1 MSLTLSTQDKVDIRR
16 HMGYGF
22 LGAGQPGL
30 NYFRYFPQYQTM
42 EWRMDNL
49 IDEEIQVLQDTYL
62 PVLNQLE
69 MQPAGAGDGSVN
81 DTLDTD
87 RAAVWYHNKDEVGD
101 RFALYQT
108 YRRQLCNLL
117 QLPPGPFYDI
127 GGGTVRM
134 YV

>member
-30 NYFRYFPQYQTM
+30 MYFRYFPHYQTM

-49 IDEEIQVLQDTYL
+49 QDEEITVLQDTYL

-69 MQPAGAGDGSVN
+69 MQTAGAGDGADN

-87 RAAVWYHNKDEVGD
+87 RAAVWFHNKDEVTD
-101 RFALYQT
+101 RAALYT
-108 YRRQLCNLL
+108 YYRKMLCNVM
-117 QLPPGPFYDI
+117 QLPPGPFFEL
-127 GGGTVRM
+127 GGSTIRM
-134 YV
+134 MV